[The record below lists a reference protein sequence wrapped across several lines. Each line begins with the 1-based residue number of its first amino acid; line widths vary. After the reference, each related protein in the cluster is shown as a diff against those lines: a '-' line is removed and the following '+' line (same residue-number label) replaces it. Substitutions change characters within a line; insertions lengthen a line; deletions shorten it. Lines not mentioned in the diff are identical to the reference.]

1 VPFGR
6 AGCLGASQSFGLRRQ
21 ASWLKVW
28 RGGGCKFSATE
39 RAHKRNGGRIDAEC
53 RQPSLVTTSGVQ
65 LGGAFGV
72 RKIMSQ
78 PLGKLYIPPFSGVR
92 LVECREH
99 FQIVPV
105 PAVKV
110 MHGYGK
116 IKASQATMDYDD
128 PKSEPIWDDLGLDEE
143 VWAVM
148 EWYQFE
154 DGNQV
159 PGSMCFLRP
168 ECTEDQV
175 KKRMEDLK
183 RFSSLTREDLL
194 QLTQIFEAK
203 EEDFQYIEDR
213 HPNYQDEPDP
223 SDTEKYDV
231 YHARLKVMSDL
242 QPKTV
247 ELIKIA
253 NATKDPVKRQI
264 VEREA
269 VQSYFA
275 ELAAHYFT
283 EDEIKAWQRSNP
295 IGTGWMCEFGAVMR
309 EPRRQTDR
317 QAAWHART
325 CRANQNALRPG
336 PQLFRGQNRF
346 HCL

>member
-1 VPFGR
+1 
-6 AGCLGASQSFGLRRQ
+6 
-21 ASWLKVW
+21 
-28 RGGGCKFSATE
+28 
-39 RAHKRNGGRIDAEC
+39 
-53 RQPSLVTTSGVQ
+53 
-65 LGGAFGV
+65 
-72 RKIMSQ
+72 MSQ

-309 EPRRQTDR
+309 EPRRQLDPINHELALNWLR
-317 QAAWHART
+317 QNYNRMTAKELCNSIFARFWKW
-325 CRANQNALRPG
+325 LVPG
-336 PQLFRGQNRF
+336 FQMTADFIKKRRERLGLTTKRKPGAPQK
-346 HCL
+346 